1 LFLVSSVFHFT
12 SSLFHFTF
20 GHPELV
26 GPTWQIL
33 PIPDFKNWQVFI
45 TLNYMNGDDDK
56 KSKSPTIILVEDNV
70 DDASLTLRA
79 FRSKGL
85 DKHITY
91 LRDGEQA
98 IDFIFNNKEVDGAHF
113 TKDTT
118 VILLDLHM
126 PRVSGQEVLEK
137 IKSNPVTKD
146 IPVVILTSSDDDPSI
161 EECKALGANHYIV
174 KPVTPEGFLKVVTE
188 LGWYWSDSF
197 RF

>member
-1 LFLVSSVFHFT
+1 
-12 SSLFHFTF
+12 
-20 GHPELV
+20 
-26 GPTWQIL
+26 
-33 PIPDFKNWQVFI
+33 
-45 TLNYMNGDDDK
+45 MNGDDDK